1 MKTATEAAQQEAF
14 TGFVSE
20 AEPRLRFALSAA
32 LGQERG
38 REATAEALAY
48 GWEHWER
55 VGGMENPV
63 GYLYRVG
70 RSRVRRRPERANFSP
85 VSTFTMPE
93 VEPGLP
99 EALSRLSEKQ
109 RIAVFLVY
117 GFGWSRREVA
127 DMLSV
132 SVNSVGTHL
141 DRGLAKLRF
150 RLGVA
155 VDD

>member
-1 MKTATEAAQQEAF
+1 
-14 TGFVSE
+14 
-20 AEPRLRFALSAA
+20 
-32 LGQERG
+32 LGQQWG

-55 VGGMENPV
+55 VQEMENPI
-63 GYLYRVG
+63 GYLYKVG
-70 RSRVRRRPERANFSP
+70 RSRVRRRPERAVFAP
-85 VSTFTMPE
+85 VSTFTMPQ

-99 EALSRLSEKQ
+99 EALSLLSERQ
-109 RIAVFLVY
+109 RVTVFLVY

-127 DMLSV
+127 DMLGV

-141 DRGLAKLRF
+141 ERGLAKLRA

-155 VDD
+155 IDD